1 MTDVRAYLH
10 YFQQLAQQHV
20 AINSFFVMDVNEPL
34 GAMRD
39 KIKYPSLIM
48 NTLSG
53 SYAAPNH
60 DNTLDDVTGGFLI
73 LGRLANIDDFAG
85 EMLLLEQMKQIGTDI
100 ISRMNYDLRKCEL
113 RASKAIVGFSINSVS
128 YQMADGIFDNCFGF
142 FFTFKLI
149 SPVDLCYNAAKWSLV
164 RPPLGDYQY

>member
-10 YFQQLAQQHV
+10 YFQYLAQSHV

-34 GAMRD
+34 AAMRD
-39 KIKYPSLIM
+39 KIVYPALIM
-48 NTLSG
+48 NTISG
-53 SYAAPNH
+53 SFVAPNH

-73 LGRLANIDDFAG
+73 LGRLGDIDDFVG

-100 ISRMNYDLRKCEL
+100 IARMNYDLIKCES
-113 RASKAIVGFSINSVS
+113 RAAKAIIGFSINSVS

-149 SPVDLCYNAAKWSLV
+149 SPVDLSYNAAKWSLV
-164 RPPLGDYQY
+164 RPVTGIFQY